1 MGKTKD
7 FSNPKKLGF
16 MRVLQVV
23 FSIHIVLEIMALT
36 LLSKEYWAL
45 GFDSVLSL
53 VDLLFEAV
61 TLYLIA
67 GRKQHTREIVMGLAA
82 VNIAVGVIHYV
93 SIGQFN
99 AMIQV
104 VSSASDIVLFL
115 YFALSR
121 RVKAIMVQPF
131 SMEEAGRSYE
141 EARGFFKLRTLQF
154 WRNIVIYYC
163 VFSVVGHWMEAAYCL
178 TIKYGIM
185 PGTYDPNSQIWSDWL
200 YPFPVYGCGFLACVL
215 LLSPVR
221 FWLQKHIKNVFVA
234 LAASFVVNAAVCGAI
249 ELVMGLM
256 LNQPDPVTGVKPLWD
271 YSDMAFNFMGQICLL
286 NTCAFGLVATLMT
299 WAVYPA
305 LERFLNRLPKD
316 VMRILFICVVV
327 GYAILMALYYVNVS
341 IPSVAV

>member
-23 FSIHIVLEIMALT
+23 FSIHIVLEITALT

-45 GFDSVLSL
+45 DFDAVLAL

-61 TLYLIA
+61 TLFLIA
-67 GRKQHTREIVMGLAA
+67 GRRQHTREIVMALAA
-82 VNIAVGVIHYV
+82 INIAVGIVHYV
-93 SIGQFN
+93 SIGRFN

-104 VSSASDIVLFL
+104 MASWSDIVLFI
-115 YFALSR
+115 YFACSR

-141 EARGFFKLRTLQF
+141 EARGFFKLGTLQF

-200 YPFPVYGCGFLACVL
+200 YPFPVYGFGFLACVL
-215 LLSPVR
+215 LLSPIR
-221 FWLQKHIKNVFVA
+221 FWLQKHIKNAFAA
-234 LAASFVVNAAVCGAI
+234 LALSFVVNAAVCGAI
-249 ELVMGLM
+249 ELGMGLM
-256 LNQPDPVTGVKPLWD
+256 LNMPDPVTGVRPLWD
-271 YSDMAFNFMGQICLL
+271 YSNMAFNFMGQICLL

-299 WAVYPA
+299 WVVYPA

-316 VMRILFICVVV
+316 GMRILFICVVV
-327 GYAILMALYYVNVS
+327 GYAILLALYYINVT
-341 IPSVAV
+341 IPGLAV